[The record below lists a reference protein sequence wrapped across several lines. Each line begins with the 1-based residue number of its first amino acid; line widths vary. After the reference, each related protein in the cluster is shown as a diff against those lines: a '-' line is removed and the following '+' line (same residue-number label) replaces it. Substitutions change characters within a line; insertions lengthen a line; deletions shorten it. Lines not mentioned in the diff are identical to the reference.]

1 MQQEKLRRVA
11 GIGKASSP
19 RALGDLLLS
28 FVTTGPL
35 ALRTLTLAFVATLTV
50 ACASAKTSA
59 TQQRADDVAAHP
71 LAAFASERIL
81 VLPARLLRTDDPTGW
96 STTIAIPGAFL
107 ATADSAIER
116 EATVRRVGD
125 RWVFPSALSQSA
137 RRNPTYATDPNVIRA
152 GEAVIRLE
160 REPRGHL
167 AEPVASQLRVLAGLH
182 DARYALVPVEIGFEA
197 AGAGEGRAVLHLAL
211 LDIRGSR
218 LEWSG
223 KVKSDPLPAL
233 TPAVLTSLARHVAD
247 LLDAR

>member
-19 RALGDLLLS
+19 RTPGDLLLS

-35 ALRTLTLAFVATLTV
+35 ALRTLSLALVAAFTV
-50 ACASAKTSA
+50 ACASAKSPA
-59 TQQRADDVAAHP
+59 TQQRANDVTPHP
-71 LAAFASERIL
+71 LGAFASERIM
-81 VLPARLLRTDDPTGW
+81 VLPTRLLRTDDAIGW
-96 STTIAIPGAFL
+96 SATIAIPGAFL
-107 ATADSAIER
+107 AAADSAIER
-116 EATVRRVGD
+116 EAKARRVGD
-125 RWVFPSALSQSA
+125 SWVFPAALIQSA
-137 RRNPTYATDPNVIRA
+137 KRNPTYATDPNVIRA

-197 AGAGEGRAVLHLAL
+197 AGPGEGRAVLHLAL
-211 LDIRGSR
+211 VDIRGSR

-223 KVKSDPLPAL
+223 NVRSDPLPAL
-233 TPAVLTSLARHVAD
+233 TPAVLSLLATHVAD
-247 LLDAR
+247 LIDAR